1 MLANIMKGTHRHL
14 LLFIV
19 YVYVLSCKIRVTE
32 SYWEQYKIDSDVLAL
47 FMLSCVQLLHTFTDL
62 QRLAHWE
69 V

>member
-32 SYWEQYKIDSDVLAL
+32 SYWEKYETDSDILAL
-47 FMLSCVQLLHTFTDL
+47 FMLSCVQLLQPFTDMN
-62 QRLAHWE
+62 